1 MQLPLL
7 PPGPLTAA
15 AAPLATEEPLRPDP
29 AAFLASLID
38 LRGGVTLSD
47 ALDGLDAVVA
57 PPGDAPP
64 ASAVRAQLRDGVG
77 DIQRRLDDGFKHA
90 FRPRYRL
97 PDAQRTLRL
106 LGEAGALVERGGR
119 PLKVA
124 TRTLWAPYH
133 SFVDTQLKRA
143 RFALRDLR
151 AALAPALARQSDDA
165 ARLVH
170 LDGVLLEAI
179 HPKVEALMRRVPH
192 ALERAFAAHLA
203 AAVAAL
209 PDPPTAEDVAPW
221 FTAAGWIPPWFA
233 QGEVLCRAVVDH
245 ERLRL
250 ASLVEACLS
259 AGVGDG
265 APSS

>member
-1 MQLPLL
+1 MSCELRRKPRRLNAWANEMGTSHEM
-7 PPGPLTAA
+7 PSAVGLTDCARAA
-15 AAPLATEEPLRPDP
+15 ALSGSVSSPGSVGA
-29 AAFLASLID
+29 
-38 LRGGVTLSD
+38 GVD
-47 ALDGLDAVVA
+47 CVA
-57 PPGDAPP
+57 PSSSA
-64 ASAVRAQLRDGVG
+64 AS
-77 DIQRRLDDGFKHA
+77 
-90 FRPRYRL
+90 
-97 PDAQRTLRL
+97 L